1 MSSVGESKNAC
12 PGFYALGIG
21 GQVLYV
27 NPSKK
32 LIMVRVGMNNYNSIF
47 IPLVFEQL
55 SNGDR
60 W

>member
-1 MSSVGESKNAC
+1 MGESKNAC

-27 NPSKK
+27 NPYKK